1 MTKKLISIVIHI
13 YNNQE
18 VLNLQINA
26 WQEWSDIKELEL
38 IFIDDGS
45 NP

>member
-1 MTKKLISIVIHI
+1 MTKKLISVVIHI

-38 IFIDDGS
+38 IFIDD
-45 NP
+45 

>member
-1 MTKKLISIVIHI
+1 MTKKLISVVIHI

-18 VLNLQINA
+18 VLNLQTNA

-38 IFIDDGS
+38 IFIDD
-45 NP
+45 